1 MTNQKSKNKDDINK
15 RIEELRARIEK
26 LIKKTKRMEIELEK
40 ELIH

>member
-1 MTNQKSKNKDDINK
+1 MSNQKSKHKDDINK

-26 LIKKTKRMEIELEK
+26 LIKKTKRMEIELER